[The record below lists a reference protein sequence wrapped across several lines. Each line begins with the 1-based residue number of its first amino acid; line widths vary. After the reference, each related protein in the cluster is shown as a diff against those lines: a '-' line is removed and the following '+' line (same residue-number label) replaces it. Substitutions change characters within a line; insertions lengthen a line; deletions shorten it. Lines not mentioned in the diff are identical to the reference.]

1 MVLSVYVCKA
11 LFCQNSTLLEQ
22 GNIFI
27 IKGKYYRCK
36 WSILFSKIKF
46 WNINVDVASR
56 LSSME
61 LNMRLME
68 KTLSRIS
75 FSFLSNPV

>member
-11 LFCQNSTLLEQ
+11 LFCQNITLLEQ